1 VIWTSTEEQMRK
13 LRWCSAPSEERY
25 LPSTGEP
32 TADLAKGKRLMFCS
46 LNISFDSLFPCLCK
60 EHGCSRSIFQL
71 HWTPVASADLVTIL
85 EEGMRGW
92 CSEKGTNKA
101 SFLHASWESNG

>member
-1 VIWTSTEEQMRK
+1 MVQCSIRREIFAFNRWTYCR
-13 LRWCSAPSEERY
+13 PS
-25 LPSTGEP
+25 
-32 TADLAKGKRLMFCS
+32 KGKEV
-46 LNISFDSLFPCLCK
+46 DVLFPQHLTWQ
-60 EHGCSRSIFQL
+60 SFSMSLQRAWLLQIFPL

-101 SFLHASWESNG
+101 SFFHASWESNG